1 MGINI
6 QMTEKEYL
14 QQGNKKNPLG
24 MIPRNW
30 KILRLGDMCYNKGD
44 YGLNAPA
51 IDYSNN
57 MPTYLRITD
66 IDDNGKFRTEDIK
79 SVDNPMAKDYYLK
92 DGDIVFARTGAT
104 VGKTYL
110 YNPKDGQLVYAGFL
124 IKFSPN
130 RDIILPYYLKIYT
143 ETNMYKN
150 WVAVVSQRSGQPGIN
165 AFEYCSFKM
174 LVPPIDEQ
182 KKIVAILSEWDKAI
196 ELQTKLIEKLELRK
210 RALRQRLLT
219 GRVRLNGYSGTWETK
234 YLRELFVERNET
246 ENNHLPLL
254 SITADKGVI
263 LQSESEK
270 RDNSNEDKS
279 KYKRIC
285 PNDIGYNTM
294 RMWQGRSALSNIEG
308 IVSPAYTVVTPNI
321 GVNPLF
327 IISIIQLPRTIYD
340 FWSHSQ
346 GLVDDT
352 LNCKFSNFSQVKVS
366 IPTLKEQTEIS
377 TVLIIANKEIELAK
391 TKLSSLIN
399 QKQGLMQQLLTGK
412 KELYETDYTSY

>member
-1 MGINI
+1 
-6 QMTEKEYL
+6 MTEKEYL

-66 IDDNGKFRTEDIK
+66 IDDNGKFRKEDIK

-110 YNPKDGQLVYAGFL
+110 YNLKDGQLVYAGFL

-165 AFEYCSFKM
+165 ASEYCSFKM

-182 KKIVAILSEWDKAI
+182 KRIVEVLSEWDKAI

-210 RALRQRLLT
+210 RALMQRLLT
-219 GRVRLNGYSGTWETK
+219 GRVRLNGFSGKWQTVSINSFATEMSIKNKDNETLIVLSCTK
-234 YLRELFVERNET
+234 YNGLVPSFEYFGKQIYPDDVSGYKIVLPKHFAYATNHIEEGSIGYQTIGSRALISPMYTVFSTNSQKVNDIFLYALLKTPYLIYLYKSRMEGSINRRGGLRWESFSSIKVK
-246 ENNHLPLL
+246 LPPLMEQMGIAEVLL
-254 SITADKGVI
+254 TADK
-263 LQSESEK
+263 
-270 RDNSNEDKS
+270 
-279 KYKRIC
+279 
-285 PNDIGYNTM
+285 
-294 RMWQGRSALSNIEG
+294 
-308 IVSPAYTVVTPNI
+308 
-321 GVNPLF
+321 
-327 IISIIQLPRTIYD
+327 
-340 FWSHSQ
+340 
-346 GLVDDT
+346 
-352 LNCKFSNFSQVKVS
+352 
-366 IPTLKEQTEIS
+366 
-377 TVLIIANKEIELAK
+377 EIEFDK
-391 TKLSSLIN
+391 QKLSLLLK

-412 KELYETDYTSY
+412 KRVK

>member
-30 KILRLGDMCYNKGD
+30 KVLRLGDMCYNKGD

-92 DGDIVFARTGAT
+92 DGDIVFTRTGAT

-165 AFEYCSFKM
+165 ASEYCSFKM

-196 ELQTKLIEKLELRK
+196 ELQTKLIERLELRK
-210 RALRQRLLT
+210 RALMQRLLT
-219 GRVRLNGYSGTWETK
+219 CRVQLKGYSGIWERK
-234 YLRELFVERNET
+234 Q
-246 ENNHLPLL
+246 L
-254 SITADKGVI
+254 SEIGIFLSSNTLSRDKLNKQTGTIQNIHYGDI
-263 LQSESEK
+263 LIH
-270 RDNSNEDKS
+270 
-279 KYKRIC
+279 Y
-285 PNDIGYNTM
+285 P
-294 RMWQGRSALSNIEG
+294 
-308 IVSPAYTVVTPNI
+308 TVVDPEQCSISYINNNVSVASDLLKD
-321 GVNPLF
+321 GD
-327 IISIIQLPRTIYD
+327 II
-340 FWSHSQ
+340 FA
-346 GLVDDT
+346 DT
-352 LNCKFSNFSQVKVS
+352 A
-366 IPTLKEQTEIS
+366 E
-377 TVLIIANKEIELAK
+377 
-391 TKLSSLIN
+391 
-399 QKQGLMQQLLTGK
+399 
-412 KELYETDYTSY
+412 DH